1 MGSGFLRRLAG
12 QGRVQYDG
20 DTDPRSVVAHPLPVA
35 GAETSCATTR
45 VAEFAA
51 LLVGLFA
58 AQRAA
63 ASTGRADLLA
73 LSITLY
79 AMTPVLLWATVR
91 FGGAGLSLTLS
102 ATALIISNAA
112 GRMSA
117 FGGGVPADAIVGV
130 QLLLTT
136 NAVPLMLLAGLLEQ
150 NRTEHRA
157 LVDMEQRNRAMLRAL
172 PDMVLLHTV
181 DGVILQSYPDP
192 TTTATAS
199 RKPLSAP
206 AVSRVRW

>member
-1 MGSGFLRRLAG
+1 VSNTVATLTLVPSLLILCRWLAQKPVVQPRRL
-12 QGRVQYDG
+12 
-20 DTDPRSVVAHPLPVA
+20 
-35 GAETSCATTR
+35 
-45 VAEFAA
+45 AEFAA

-58 AQRAA
+58 VERAA

-192 TTTATAS
+192 NDDGDGFQET
-199 RKPLSAP
+199 
-206 AVSRVRW
+206 VVRARRLPRALT